1 MKRYNVEI
9 EFQIPDNV
17 TDEEFEEWFKFAVI
31 SWGGCSCENPLC
43 DKDRNNLVS
52 NYNIRKW

>member
-1 MKRYNVEI
+1 MKRYNVDI

-17 TDEEFEEWFKFAVI
+17 TDEEFNEWFSFEI
-31 SWGGCSCENPLC
+31 MGWGSCSHNNPLC
-43 DKDRNNLVS
+43 DKDRHSLVT